1 MKGVKKNHP
10 VVGGIKIAGVNA
22 IVALVKVLGGV
33 LGHGDLAFVR
43 ANQMKF
49 RDKKFAPGP
58 RRTPRIVYFVGPE
71 PCARPACHTHALGPW
86 QCRRKEYTRARES
99 ALARALNASH
109 REKKMDIA
117 ARSSRA
123 PGEAQRDRVEALQA
137 RSADCGRRTRLPNT
151 CVRAPSIPRVPSFQL
166 FVHLQH
172 VETLTFSQKFQ
183 LALLHNLVA
192 VDLITTASGVVWCSK
207 FDYCKTFGVDW
218 CSLVAK
224 REEYVL
230 RFVPD
235 QKRTVRREL
244 T

>member
-58 RRTPRIVYFVGPE
+58 RRTPRIVHFVGPE

-99 ALARALNASH
+99 ALARALNASR

-123 PGEAQRDRVEALQA
+123 PGEAQRDRGLGVAGSLCRLWAEDAL
-137 RSADCGRRTRLPNT
+137 T
-151 CVRAPSIPRVPSFQL
+151 
-166 FVHLQH
+166 QH
-172 VETLTFSQKFQ
+172 VRESTVDSPSPKLPAFCALATCETLTFSQKFQ

-207 FDYCKTFGVDW
+207 FDYCETFGVDW